1 MLYNQI
7 KILSF
12 ILSKPCIFQ
21 RIYQNFIQVKGK
33 KMYFLLDQKNGKF
46 VDPTL
51 FDFVVGLKRKI

>member
-1 MLYNQI
+1 MRICIII
-7 KILSF
+7 KISF
-12 ILSKPCIFQ
+12 ILTKPRIFQ
-21 RIYQNFIQVKGK
+21 RKYQNFIQVKGK